1 MNKTEKE
8 SEQNIGGTN
17 QNHLQQSN
25 TTTESVADSSTNR
38 NQNSVISGQPAISS
52 PYIHLSTCY
61 AGKVTYL
68 LNKFEPSG
76 NTNYTFVSFGCSEKN
91 FECISGT
98 SSIHASAI
106 KCSCKKCNH
115 QPTFA
120 GMFRF

>member
-1 MNKTEKE
+1 MNQSEKE

-25 TTTESVADSSTNR
+25 TATESAADSSTNR

-68 LNKFEPSG
+68 LNKSEPSG
-76 NTNYTFVSFGCSEKN
+76 KILIMPSYHLVVV
-91 FECISGT
+91 
-98 SSIHASAI
+98 
-106 KCSCKKCNH
+106 KKFRMYFRYLQH
-115 QPTFA
+115 QRLRNQ
-120 GMFRF
+120 MLL

>member
-1 MNKTEKE
+1 MNQSEKE

-25 TTTESVADSSTNR
+25 TATESAADSSTNR

-68 LNKFEPSG
+68 LNKSEPSG
-76 NTNYTFVSFGCSEKN
+76 SLIMPSYHLVVV
-91 FECISGT
+91 
-98 SSIHASAI
+98 
-106 KCSCKKCNH
+106 KK
-115 QPTFA
+115 
-120 GMFRF
+120 FRMYFRYLQHPRLSNQMLL

>member
-8 SEQNIGGTN
+8 SEQNIGGLN

-68 LNKFEPSG
+68 LNKSEPCDSF
-76 NTNYTFVSFGCSEKN
+76 NYAFVSFGCSEK
-91 FECISGT
+91 FRMYFRYLQ
-98 SSIHASAI
+98 
-106 KCSCKKCNH
+106 H
-115 QPTFA
+115 QLLL
-120 GMFRF
+120 